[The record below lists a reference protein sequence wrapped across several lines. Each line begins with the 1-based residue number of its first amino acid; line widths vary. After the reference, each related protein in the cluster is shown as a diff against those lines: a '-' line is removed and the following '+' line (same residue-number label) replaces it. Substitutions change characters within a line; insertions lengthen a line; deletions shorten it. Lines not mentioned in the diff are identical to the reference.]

1 MNTTSTAF
9 VVSATMLMVLAGNDA
24 VHAAPTPTETVTN
37 AIVKVMHILNDPL
50 FMEAGMSEARRG
62 EIENVVRASI
72 SYEEMARRS
81 LGITWRDLNES
92 DRQEFVH
99 LFIRVLRDAVA
110 CRMHDYSTAQ
120 VVYLSEQREGNFAEV
135 RTLFNGAKV
144 DTSIDVRLVN
154 RSGDWLMYDAV
165 IDGVSLVRN
174 YQAQFVQ
181 VIRDA
186 SYAGLVDRIEAKTLL
201 QKRFERTHTLIRD

>member
-37 AIVKVMHILNDPL
+37 AIVKVMQILNDPL
-50 FMEAGMSEARRG
+50 LMEAGMSEARRG

-92 DRQEFVH
+92 ERSEER
-99 LFIRVLRDAVA
+99 RVGKEWRY
-110 CRMHDYSTAQ
+110 R
-120 VVYLSEQREGNFAEV
+120 G
-135 RTLFNGAKV
+135 GASRK
-144 DTSIDVRLVN
+144 
-154 RSGDWLMYDAV
+154 
-165 IDGVSLVRN
+165 
-174 YQAQFVQ
+174 
-181 VIRDA
+181 
-186 SYAGLVDRIEAKTLL
+186 K
-201 QKRFERTHTLIRD
+201 